1 VLEERYGN
9 LLEMY
14 ERATG
19 DNPLEVPMLIYP
31 AAHYSMGGLW
41 VDYELMSTVPGLFVI
56 GEANFSDHGA
66 NRLGASALLQGLAD
80 GYFIAPLTVSAYV
93 AARAHAPLPPDA
105 PCVRS
110 ALAAVAE
117 RTERL
122 LSIRGRTS
130 ASDYHAR
137 LGELLW
143 SGCGLSRNASALQHT
158 LARVR
163 ELRAEF
169 WQDVAVPDGANELN
183 QELERAGRVADFLLL
198 GELMCHDALARN
210 ESAGCHF
217 REEHQTPP
225 GEARRDDDNFAHV
238 AAWVCSGGDA
248 APRLMRE
255 PLTFRHSPLTE
266 RDYR

>member
-1 VLEERYGN
+1 
-9 LLEMY
+9 
-14 ERATG
+14 
-19 DNPLEVPMLIYP
+19 MLIYP

-41 VDYELMSTVPGLFVI
+41 VDYDLMSTLPGLFVI

-93 AARAHAPLPPDA
+93 AAGQHAPLASDA
-105 PCVRS
+105 PSVQS
-110 ALAAVAE
+110 TVASVAE
-117 RTERL
+117 RTQRL

-130 ASDYHAR
+130 ASAYHAR

-143 SGCGLSRNASALQHT
+143 SGCGLSRNQGGLQHT
-158 LARVR
+158 LASVQ
-163 ELRAEF
+163 ELSREF
-169 WQDVAVPDGANELN
+169 WQDLAVPDGARELN

-198 GELMCHDALARN
+198 GELMCRDALARN

-217 REEHQTPP
+217 REEHQTPS
-225 GEARRDDDNFAHV
+225 GEAQRDDEHFAHV
-238 AAWVCSGGDA
+238 AAWLCTGPDT
-248 APRLMRE
+248 APRLVRE
-255 PLTFRHSPLTE
+255 PLAFHHSPKAE